1 MGRWDGS
8 MFQVGSDV
16 CFVRNSAVVSRKIAE
31 ETLIVP
37 IRGGVGD
44 LDSIFSLNPLGSDLW
59 ILLES
64 GTTLA
69 NMADWVVERYEVARE
84 QAVADVTSFIS
95 DLESAGLVKAQ
106 EEVGVSK

>member
-1 MGRWDGS
+1 MFDAGS
-8 MFQVGSDV
+8 VDV

-59 ILLES
+59 ALLES

-69 NMADWVVERYEVARE
+69 HMADWVVERYEVARE
-84 QAVADVTSFIS
+84 LAIADITSFIS

-106 EEVGVSK
+106 EVGVSR